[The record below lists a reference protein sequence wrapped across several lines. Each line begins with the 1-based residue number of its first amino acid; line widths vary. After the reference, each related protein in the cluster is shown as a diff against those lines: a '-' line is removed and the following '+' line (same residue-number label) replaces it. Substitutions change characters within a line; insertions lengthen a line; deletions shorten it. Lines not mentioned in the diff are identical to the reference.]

1 MDAAI
6 AGTDLVPLPAYCAA
20 EMRVLDGRLMAREGI
35 DGYALMRRAGRAA
48 FFRLRRLWPQARRI
62 GVVCGPGN
70 NGGDGYVIASLARA
84 WGMSVQVWGLTPVS
98 DLRGDAQRAA
108 MDFVAE
114 GGQMLP
120 LEAAALEAAEVEVWV
135 DALFGTGLVRPLTG
149 AAQQAI
155 AALNA
160 HPAPVLAVDVPS
172 GLSADTGAVLG
183 AAMRAAATVSFIAA
197 KPGLYTG
204 AGPIAVER

>member
-1 MDAAI
+1 MDAVV
-6 AGTDLVPLPAYCAA
+6 AGTDFATLPAYRAA

-84 WGMSVQVWGLTPVS
+84 WGMSVRVWGLAPVS
-98 DLRGDAQRAA
+98 ELQGDARRAA
-108 MDFVAE
+108 ADFVAE
-114 GGQMLP
+114 GGQVLP
-120 LEAAALEAAEVEVWV
+120 LEPAALQAAEVEVWV
-135 DALFGTGLVRPLTG
+135 DALFGTGLVRSLTG
-149 AAQQAI
+149 TAQQAI
-155 AALNA
+155 TVLND

-183 AAMRAAATVSFIAA
+183 AAMRAGATVSFIAA
-197 KPGLYTG
+197 KPGLYT
-204 AGPIAVER
+204 